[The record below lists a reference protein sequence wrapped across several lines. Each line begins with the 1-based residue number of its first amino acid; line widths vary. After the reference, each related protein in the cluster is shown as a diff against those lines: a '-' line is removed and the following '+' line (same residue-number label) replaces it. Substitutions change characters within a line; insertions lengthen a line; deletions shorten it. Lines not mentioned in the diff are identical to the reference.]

1 LVNDQNSKTSTP
13 KKDSKHTS
21 GTEENDEL
29 GEITTGATSEITT
42 GATSENVV
50 QLSPEKIEVAKN
62 IYNVYIMSG
71 APLEVNL
78 SDKVRDNIN
87 NRIQKNE
94 YSLLMYQEAEKAV
107 FHDLVTDAFPRFLL
121 SEYFKKY
128 KQQSL
133 VETGTEMA
141 LIIANLV

>member
-29 GEITTGATSEITT
+29 GEITT